1 MAEPAAWRRM
11 TAQRSRVERYEAM
24 VVLDVRGLL
33 EPDLAT
39 VDALARMA
47 LVARRR
53 NCGIEVRHAATELR
67 ELLAFAGLTGV
78 LPCARE
84 RGAGSDVESEG

>member
-1 MAEPAAWRRM
+1 M
-11 TAQRSRVERYEAM
+11 TAQRSRVERQQATI
-24 VVLDVRGLL
+24 VLDVSALVG
-33 EPDLAT
+33 PDLAT

-53 NCGIEVRHAATELR
+53 DCGIEVRYAAAELR

-78 LPCARE
+78 LPCAAE
-84 RGAGSDVESEG
+84 RRAGSGVESEG